1 MESYDLV
8 VIGGGPGGYEAAAEA
23 AEKYGMKTAL
33 VEAREL
39 GGTCLNRGCIP
50 TKTLLHTAELFREV
64 REEGERLGIAGGG
77 CLQVDM
83 EALQR
88 RKEEVAARLREGI
101 AAKLKKAGV
110 RLITGRGILRKSG
123 EAEVL
128 FPDGT
133 SELLRARNILV
144 ATGSAPA
151 MPPIPGADNP
161 LVLTS
166 DEVLQLRRI
175 PGSLVIIG
183 GGVIGMEFAFLYS
196 ALGSR
201 VTVIEAMENILPN
214 MDKELSR
221 NLKLV
226 AAKNRGIEIHTK
238 ATVTE
243 ICSGGEGTVLC
254 RYLEKEKECTASGE
268 IVLMAVGRR
277 PYFAGLADEKT
288 AEEIRSLLPGRGPL
302 AVDDHYRTAVSGIY
316 AIGDVTGGVQLA
328 HAAVAEGRNAVAA
341 MNGEALP
348 VRTDLIPACVYTDP
362 EIASVGLT
370 AEEAKERG
378 LPVTAKKVLM
388 GANGKSVLSGRDRGY
403 VKILSETGSGRILG
417 AQLMCDRATD
427 LVPQLVQAMAAGA
440 AIQDLGTLVF
450 PHPTVAE
457 AVGEV
462 CRQ

>member
-238 ATVTE
+238 AMVTE
-243 ICSGGEGTVLC
+243 ICSGGEGAVLC

-277 PYFAGLADEKT
+277 PYFAGLTDGET
-288 AEEIRSLLPGRGPL
+288 AEEIRCLLPGRGPL